1 MSNND
6 NIELSSQIHLSTNT
20 SLSELS
26 SLMKPNKKTK
36 YDIEMNKVDIQ
47 EEPHKKYGHLRSFK
61 FKDGDPQI
69 VFGPLFPLCFIFN
82 LLFPLYSLYYLYN
95 TVHYLYYLLG
105 IIVALFQISTFT
117 YTSTINPGLPKAEYD
132 AIVYQDKSNNYRQCK
147 DCRMWINTEEGTQH
161 CKVCNICIE
170 GYDHHCGLM
179 NICIGK
185 HNLKAFYLY
194 VLGSFLM
201 VGFFVIGF
209 LGHSTKKE

>member
-47 EEPHKKYGHLRSFK
+47 EESHKKYGHLQSFK

-69 VFGPLFPLCFIFN
+69 VFGPLFPLCFILN

-95 TVHYLYYLLG
+95 TVHYLYYSLG
-105 IIVALFQISTFT
+105 IIVALFQIS
-117 YTSTINPGLPKAEYD
+117 
-132 AIVYQDKSNNYRQCK
+132 
-147 DCRMWINTEEGTQH
+147 
-161 CKVCNICIE
+161 
-170 GYDHHCGLM
+170 
-179 NICIGK
+179 
-185 HNLKAFYLY
+185 
-194 VLGSFLM
+194 SFL
-201 VGFFVIGF
+201 
-209 LGHSTKKE
+209 L